1 MINID
6 ARAFKFVLLES
17 LASLLFIKVIKTS
30 WHLIST
36 EYQIICLTSSDQLC
50 FTMARSNHF
59 QNRIIQKWKSIFRSS
74 PQEIK
79 IKISAIKPV
88 GIDLL
93 QCAIGL
99 ASLCSKNRVLCLS
112 ASLLKTDYYA
122 RNYAD
127 CRYYAPDYTR
137 RKTSP
142 LPLPLSPCRSFLTAV

>member
-1 MINID
+1 M
-6 ARAFKFVLLES
+6 A
-17 LASLLFIKVIKTS
+17 LF
-30 WHLIST
+30 
-36 EYQIICLTSSDQLC
+36 
-50 FTMARSNHF
+50 NHF
-59 QNRIIQKWKSIFRSS
+59 QNRIIKKWKSIFRSS

-79 IKISAIKPV
+79 IQISAIKPV
-88 GIDLL
+88 GLL

-99 ASLCSKNRVLCLS
+99 ARLCSKNRVLCLS

-142 LPLPLSPCRSFLTAV
+142 LPPPPLPVPLISYSSIPLRRRDSKCAFNISLMVELSWNESMDLI